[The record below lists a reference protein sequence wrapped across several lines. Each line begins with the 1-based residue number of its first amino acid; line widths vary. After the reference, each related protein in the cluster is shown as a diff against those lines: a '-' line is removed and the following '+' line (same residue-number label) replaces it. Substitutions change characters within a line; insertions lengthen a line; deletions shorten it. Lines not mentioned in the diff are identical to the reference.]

1 MKLYMRIGNKLL
13 WNMRE
18 RIYQVLWS
26 SNYRE
31 NVQKNKDKFKF
42 VLSNQTYTAFAIVV
56 IYSVGGFT

>member
-18 RIYQVLWS
+18 RIYQVLWC

-42 VLSNQTYTAFAIVV
+42 VLSNQTYTAFTIVV
-56 IYSVGGFT
+56 IYSVGRFT